1 MNFAEMSFLFAMQTN
16 DHPSFLFA
24 IKLEE
29 QKDCVWG
36 EWYIKEV
43 DNSENMNAGIISYPY
58 LLRNPY
64 IPCITSGSHD
74 RVTNNIGRWMNNI
87 LQKWSP
93 I

>member
-29 QKDCVWG
+29 QKDCGRG

-58 LLRNPY
+58 LLGNPY
-64 IPCITSGSHD
+64 TPCIISGSHD
-74 RVTNNIGRWMNNI
+74 RVTNNIGRWMNII